1 MSRDLQLKKCRNIEG
16 MIITLEFA
24 KKENVR
30 LQRIYLEAGE
40 TQEYNAHMD
49 IFHRLSNDLEY
60 YNNLYSVE
68 NAILQKMFVEDYNA
82 MRKGG
87 PSNE

>member
-1 MSRDLQLKKCRNIEG
+1 

-30 LQRIYLEAGE
+30 LQNIYLEAGE
-40 TQEYNAHMD
+40 TQEYAAHMD
-49 IFHRLSNDLEY
+49 IFHRLGNDLIY
-60 YNNLYSVE
+60 YTNLYSEE
-68 NAILQKMFVEDYNA
+68 NNILQAMFVKDYNA

-87 PSNE
+87 PANE